1 MTYLPY
7 RPDRAPSTSPV
18 ATPRLTAAAPDLLA
32 ALEAAMPTLLEECE
46 RAADDG
52 GDDRVAVENYEAART
67 AIAKAT
73 GESQ

>member
-1 MTYLPY
+1 
-7 RPDRAPSTSPV
+7 
-18 ATPRLTAAAPDLLA
+18 LTAAAPDLLA

-67 AIAKAT
+67 AIVKAT